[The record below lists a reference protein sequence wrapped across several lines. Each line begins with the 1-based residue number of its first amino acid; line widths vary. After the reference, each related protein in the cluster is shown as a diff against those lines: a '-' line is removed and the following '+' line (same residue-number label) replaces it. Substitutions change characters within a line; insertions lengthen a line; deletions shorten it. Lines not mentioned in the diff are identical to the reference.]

1 MNKWVLDL
9 LRSKQTIFS
18 VRDLGQFIWHGSDAY
33 LRNRISF
40 LEKKW
45 IIKNVA
51 RGIYATRGEYDRFE
65 LANKIYSPSYIS
77 FFSALYYHKVIFQY
91 QSDVYLAYRKTDTKK
106 LKDFSIILKNLK
118 SNLLFNPEGILVQE
132 FYSIAGRER
141 AFLDTLYIF
150 WETYFD
156 NLSHMDWE
164 YVLRLVKI
172 YDSLKLER
180 LVQTYIPH
188 K

>member
-1 MNKWVLDL
+1 MPSISWWSWMGSSP
-9 LRSKQTIFS
+9 RPQTS
-18 VRDLGQFIWHGSDAY
+18 HG
-33 LRNRISF
+33 
-40 LEKKW
+40 
-45 IIKNVA
+45 
-51 RGIYATRGEYDRFE
+51 YDRFE
-65 LANKIYSPSYIS
+65 FANKIYAPSYVS

-118 SNLLFNPEGILVQE
+118 SDVLFNPEWVVIQE

-156 NLSHMDWE
+156 NLDHMDWE
-164 YVLRLVKI
+164 YVLKLINI
-172 YDSLKLER
+172 YHSPRLER
-180 LVQTYIPH
+180 LVQDYIPQ
-188 K
+188 